1 MAYAISLKCANDT
14 AAPVLDLW
22 DEASRFE
29 TVPSMRPLNY
39 KPHLTLAIYD
49 NVLPEPL
56 LQAVR
61 KVFRGMPALSIEF
74 SGIHHFP
81 NELLVLW
88 VRPVDDS
95 ALRRIHEAL
104 HSQLEPLLC
113 REHYR
118 PGHWQPHCTIAMHI
132 PQTSAA
138 SALTWA
144 AETPAR
150 FTIRF
155 DVVDILRFPPV
166 EILEEVK
173 LLP

>member
-1 MAYAISLKCANDT
+1 VAYAISLKCANDT
-14 AAPVLDLW
+14 AKPVLDPW

-29 TVPSMRPLNY
+29 TAPSMQALNY

-49 NVLPEPL
+49 NVRPEPP

-74 SGIHHFP
+74 SGIHHFT

-95 ALRRIHEAL
+95 ALRHIHQAL
-104 HSQLEPLLC
+104 HREIDPLLC

-118 PGHWQPHCTIAMHI
+118 PARWQPHCTIAMHI

-150 FTIRF
+150 FTIGF
-155 DVVDILRFPPV
+155 DVVDTLRFPPV